1 MGKIKIVALLI
12 AVFTIHELFF
22 VDSFTTYYLL
32 KTERED
38 GIQLYG
44 VSTYQFIGNQV
55 YQKGEGYQQFY
66 DNCSVE
72 DKSNW
77 VCENGGFGVLN
88 GEYFNNWRSK
98 DYTTVSKFRYAWEQG
113 RWARIDKE
121 GMQYIWPLL
130 VSLCLI
136 VPGRYQ

>member
-1 MGKIKIVALLI
+1 MRKVKIIALLLAI
-12 AVFTIHELFF
+12 FTIHEIFF

-38 GIQLYG
+38 GIQLTG
-44 VSTYQFIGNQV
+44 ASSYQFIGNQV

-66 DNCSVE
+66 DKCSVE

-77 VCENGGFGVLN
+77 VCENGGFG
-88 GEYFNNWRSK
+88 FSM
-98 DYTTVSKFRYAWEQG
+98 VSTLTIGVVQIIPPLVNLDLLGNEG
-113 RWARIDKE
+113 RWARISE
-121 GMQYIWPLL
+121 RAAVHLANNSA
-130 VSLCLI
+130 VCLI